1 MRRLVYFAVAFCVWV
16 LISWPFVQGKIDM
29 QIVVAGLIASLIAST
44 LFHELLPR
52 EHRVLLS
59 PVRIFWLIL
68 FLIVFV
74 YYVIKANLDVVYRAL
89 HPAMPIRPGIVK
101 IRTNLKTDIA
111 RTALANC
118 ITLTPG
124 TMTVDLTDNGYMYIH
139 CINVGATEIQQ
150 ASEQI
155 AGRFERFLKRI
166 LE

>member
-1 MRRLVYFAVAFCVWV
+1 
-16 LISWPFVQGKIDM
+16 M
-29 QIVVAGLIASLIAST
+29 QIVAAGLIASLIAST
-44 LFHELLPR
+44 LFHELLPSQ
-52 EHRVLLS
+52 HMVLLS

-74 YYVIKANLDVVYRAL
+74 YYIIKANLDVVYRAL

-101 IRTNLKTDIA
+101 IRTNLKTDTA

-124 TMTVDLTDNGYMYIH
+124 TMTVDLTDDGHMYIH
-139 CINVGATEIQQ
+139 WINVGATEIQQ